1 MPASTAVCNHWIRG
15 GGADNLSCE
24 VNSDCPDP
32 SYYVTSERNLWED
45 LATEVVRIEIKEFTL
60 NYLLLRSII
69 YVNVK
74 NKLC

>member
-1 MPASTAVCNHWIRG
+1 MPPRTAVCNHWIG
-15 GGADNLSCE
+15 GGGPDNLSYE

-32 SYYVTSERNLWED
+32 SHYVTSERNLWEE
-45 LATEVVRIEIKEFTL
+45 LVMEMVRIGIKEFTL
-60 NYLLLRSII
+60 NYLLFRSMI